1 MNKSN
6 LITYCK
12 RLFFFFFFFFFFDFN
27 TLAGIFQS

>member
-12 RLFFFFFFFFFFDFN
+12 RLVFFFFFFFFFDFN

>member
-12 RLFFFFFFFFFFDFN
+12 RLVFFFFFFFFDFN